1 MLKIAGFL
9 LFGAAAVCAGRYWH
23 VDRQLQAFRLADRPR
38 SAYLFV
44 PVRWRRELY
53 RPEGH
58 HLVDRAWRLLLAMY
72 GLAIVGMVLI
82 AAGS

>member
-23 VDRQLQAFRLADRPR
+23 VDRQLQAFRLADKPR

-44 PVRWRRELY
+44 PVRWRREL
-53 RPEGH
+53 
-58 HLVDRAWRLLLAMY
+58 
-72 GLAIVGMVLI
+72 
-82 AAGS
+82 